1 MDAAISKG
9 SWRGLRAGICAVVG
23 LLLVW
28 SVASALVGNSL
39 DKPAQQVVFQAAAVL
54 ILLSLHH
61 YFNSD
66 TPISS
71 TGALGRAGRIATAGS
86 LGVIAIHVVAFAHA
100 MFFDVPVEPKMM
112 EIRATEGIGA
122 WSRLLLSAVVLAPI
136 WEELFF
142 RRFLLELFPVQRSW
156 LWAAF
161 GGLATAAAFAAFHY
175 SYMYPSTFVLLGV
188 LGLIFA
194 WVRIRSGTL
203 WAPILLHAV
212 AAVTGLLLNL
222 LR

>member
-1 MDAAISKG
+1 M
-9 SWRGLRAGICAVVG
+9 
-23 LLLVW
+23 
-28 SVASALVGNSL
+28 GNSL

-136 WEELFF
+136 WEEA
-142 RRFLLELFPVQRSW
+142 LLSSLPTGIVSCAEKLA
-156 LWAAF
+156 L
-161 GGLATAAAFAAFHY
+161 GGLWRAGDRSRVRRLSLFVHVPFNVCVAWRTWIDICLGANSQRHSMGAHTSPRRGGGDRPPTQLAAIDPVSA
-175 SYMYPSTFVLLGV
+175 
-188 LGLIFA
+188 
-194 WVRIRSGTL
+194 VRI
-203 WAPILLHAV
+203 A
-212 AAVTGLLLNL
+212 
-222 LR
+222 

>member
-1 MDAAISKG
+1 MPPKALEL
-9 SWRGLRAGICAVVG
+9 GLACFCLPLCSHQFG
-23 LLLVW
+23 
-28 SVASALVGNSL
+28 
-39 DKPAQQVVFQAAAVL
+39 K
-54 ILLSLHH
+54 
-61 YFNSD
+61 
-66 TPISS
+66 
-71 TGALGRAGRIATAGS
+71 
-86 LGVIAIHVVAFAHA
+86 
-100 MFFDVPVEPKMM
+100 K
-112 EIRATEGIGA
+112 
-122 WSRLLLSAVVLAPI
+122 
-136 WEELFF
+136 LFF